1 MHMLHTRRK
10 AEIEILSAADPDPTP
25 NSLLTLD
32 EDQTR
37 EHHQIESV
45 SPVST
50 FASRFINYLHGK
62 ITEFL
67 EIHT

>member
-10 AEIEILSAADPDPTP
+10 AEIEILSAAVPDPP
-25 NSLLTLD
+25 ANSLTRD
-32 EDQTR
+32 EDQTT
-37 EHHQIESV
+37 EHHRTVSV

-50 FASRFINYLHGK
+50 IASRFIGYLHDK

-67 EIHT
+67 HA